1 MMKSFSFS
9 TVILMAAL
17 GGIVA
22 AAQQRGGAV
31 RAPRPGIDWPA
42 FRGID
47 ASGVA
52 AQGRPTPTTFA
63 PASAVWR
70 TKIPGLGNSSPIVW
84 NDLLCVTTAISAK
97 DNSFKPGLY
106 GNIEPVNDTSP
117 HEWKVICLD
126 KRSGAVRWEQT
137 VHQGVP
143 AIKRHPKSTQARH
156 DGCHGSVAALIRRP
170 PARAPLLWGAC
181 SAAGNSRAPR

>member
-1 MMKSFSFS
+1 MMKSVMFS
-9 TVILMAAL
+9 TSIAMSALVVI
-17 GGIVA
+17 GA

-52 AQGRPTPTTFA
+52 AQGRPTPTAFA
-63 PASAVWR
+63 PSSAAWR

-84 NDLLCVTTAISAK
+84 DDLLCVTTAISAQ

-106 GNIEPVNDTSP
+106 GNIEPVNDSSP

-126 KRSGAVRWEQT
+126 KRSGAVRWQ
-137 VHQGVP
+137 Q
-143 AIKRHPKSTQARH
+143 
-156 DGCHGSVAALIRRP
+156 
-170 PARAPLLWGAC
+170 
-181 SAAGNSRAPR
+181 